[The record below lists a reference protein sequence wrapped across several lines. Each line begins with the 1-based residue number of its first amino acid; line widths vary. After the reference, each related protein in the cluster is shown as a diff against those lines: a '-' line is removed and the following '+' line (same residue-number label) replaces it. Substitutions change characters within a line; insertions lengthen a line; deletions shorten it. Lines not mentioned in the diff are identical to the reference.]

1 MLDEGQDFAYELAF
15 DLLLKVS
22 SYIFGFFDVEAALRQ
37 VCVMREYL
45 WELIKPISYYLGRTP
60 TTR

>member
-22 SYIFGFFDVEAALRQ
+22 SYIFGFFDVEPCAMSSLRNER
-37 VCVMREYL
+37 VSVG
-45 WELIKPISYYLGRTP
+45 ID
-60 TTR
+60 